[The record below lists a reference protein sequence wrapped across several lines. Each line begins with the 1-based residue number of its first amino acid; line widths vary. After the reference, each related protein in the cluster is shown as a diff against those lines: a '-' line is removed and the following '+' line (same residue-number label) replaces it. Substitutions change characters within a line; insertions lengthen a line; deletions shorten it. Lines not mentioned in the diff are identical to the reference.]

1 LPPRAIWLS
10 ISIISRSTNVKAKI
24 LMIGVVGLALA
35 PSLASAQ
42 AVPPGN
48 GYINGQGYNHLNS
61 GNAFGQP
68 NQSCQDINGG
78 DTGPF
83 YPGNTSNAPGSAF
96 NETNGNAGSRYA
108 GNAPQNSRNTASVS
122 QYDVACSNQQ
132 PL

>member
-1 LPPRAIWLS
+1 M
-10 ISIISRSTNVKAKI
+10 KAKI
-24 LMIGVVGLALA
+24 LMIGALAFALA
-35 PSLASAQ
+35 PAVASAQ

-68 NQSCQDINGG
+68 SQSCEDLIASDMGAH
-78 DTGPF
+78 P
-83 YPGNTSNAPGSAF
+83 
-96 NETNGNAGSRYA
+96 GNAGTAPGGGSPFTGDGSTAGAHYA
-108 GNAPQNSRNTASVS
+108 GNAPQNQRNTASVS